1 MSSELHLL
9 RLLPGTSPLHR
20 LWAGTKLAAAALLS
34 LALSLVPTWPAIGV
48 VAGTVVLALIVGRIP
63 RGAAP
68 RLPRIFWIGIGMG
81 ALLAL
86 IGGGGGPHLDRGPIH
101 LAFGGVNDW
110 ARFLALVVTLTAA
123 GSIIGWT
130 TPLGE
135 IAPALRRLL
144 TPLRWLRL
152 PVDELTAAVALAVRC
167 LPLLVDE
174 LSTLLAVRRLR
185 RGGSKWSEGA
195 RTSRRAEGATGEPKA
210 MEPGLRRGGS
220 KWSEGARSSRSSRRD
235 SGSLRARLEEPYDL
249 LAAALVSAVR
259 RATELAD
266 AIEARGGLEGAGR
279 VSATAASP
287 GRADALAM
295 VVAIAAA
302 TAAIAVG

>member
-195 RTSRRAEGATGEPKA
+195 RSSRR
-210 MEPGLRRGGS
+210 
-220 KWSEGARSSRSSRRD
+220 SRRD